1 MEEEWER
8 VSLPIF
14 TWSSRSG
21 RNGGGYA
28 GVAEAQ
34 SSYHFLAYVLVFV
47 SFNTRRPFLY
57 LSEVAF
63 DEREEREQNDIIRVL
78 RSPLRTHKDLI

>member
-28 GVAEAQ
+28 GEAEAQ

-47 SFNTRRPFLY
+47 SFNTRRPLLY
-57 LSEVAF
+57 LPKSRSTREKKESKTTFLGYYEV
-63 DEREEREQNDIIRVL
+63 
-78 RSPLRTHKDLI
+78 P